1 MRRIAIHAA
10 LSAVVLLANTADA
23 QTLYKCVASNVTS
36 YQQVPCS
43 RTARLVRT
51 METTPEP
58 APTATQLAEQ
68 ARKTR
73 MDREESAFLS
83 HLAGT
88 DQAASSYRVARTRSA
103 YRSPGVARRQ
113 HDDTSPDRC
122 KTAQEGFACKQAR
135 ANRVM
140 KRVECSSPV
149 SGSCCAR

>member
-1 MRRIAIHAA
+1 MRRIAIIAAVATA
-10 LSAVVLLANTADA
+10 LSVADSADA

-36 YQQVPCS
+36 YQQTPCPHN
-43 RTARLVRT
+43 ARLVRT

-88 DQAASSYRVARTRSA
+88 DQVRTSSSG
-103 YRSPGVARRQ
+103 YRSGYRSSGRLWAQRDSQ
-113 HDDTSPDRC
+113 HDGCSAAKASRENALRAAGLNRSFDLLRRVDDDV
-122 KTAQEGFACKQAR
+122 AEACKHR
-135 ANRVM
+135 
-140 KRVECSSPV
+140 
-149 SGSCCAR
+149 